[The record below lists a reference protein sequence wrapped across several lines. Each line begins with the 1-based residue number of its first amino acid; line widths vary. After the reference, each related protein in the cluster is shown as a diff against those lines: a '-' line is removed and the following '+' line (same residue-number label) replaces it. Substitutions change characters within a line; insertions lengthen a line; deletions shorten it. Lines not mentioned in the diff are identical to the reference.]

1 MSIKVAVAS
10 SDGKYINQHFGMA
23 SQFLIFELND
33 DGTHKFMELREN
45 RPACSTEGHSELSM
59 KESVK
64 LISDCQAVIAGQIGP
79 GAIDILLKNK
89 IDPYIAPTF
98 IEDALKQLAGLKKD
112 KQRIKTHKNWDK
124 YRCLELSN

>member
-33 DGTHKFMELREN
+33 DGTHKFLELLREN
-45 RPACSTEGHSELSM
+45 KPTCSTEGHSELSM
-59 KESVK
+59 EESVK
-64 LISDCQAVIAGQIGP
+64 LISDCQAVLAGQIGP
-79 GAIDILLKNK
+79 GAIDILLKNN

-98 IEDALKQLAGLKKD
+98 IEDALDQLACLKNNE
-112 KQRIKTHKNWDK
+112 KTD
-124 YRCLELSN
+124 